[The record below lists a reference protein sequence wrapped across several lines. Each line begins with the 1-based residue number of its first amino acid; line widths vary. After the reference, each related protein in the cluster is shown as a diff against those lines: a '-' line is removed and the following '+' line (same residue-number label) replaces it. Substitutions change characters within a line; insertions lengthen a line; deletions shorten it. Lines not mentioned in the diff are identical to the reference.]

1 MLREIILR
9 ELLDHLRSLRFSLTF
24 LLVVILMLTGSVLYV
39 RDYRQLVADYS
50 ENVNENLRLLKEK
63 ARKGLYEV
71 VSFPPNQMIYRSPN
85 PLGFIAEGREKDLP
99 NAFEVDAFELKGPR
113 MKLRG
118 NYTLWRFEGLDW
130 VFIVGVILSFAALVL
145 TYDGISGERERGT
158 LRLSLS
164 NPLPRSTLL
173 LGKYIGAT
181 GTLAIPLIVGICTST
196 LIVSLFGASKIGMTS
211 WMRIGLIILISAF
224 YISVFTM
231 LGLFISSLTR
241 SSRVSL
247 VFSLL
252 VWVCLVVFIPR
263 TGGLLASGLIELP
276 DEKIVSERAK
286 KAAMEVVR
294 RYGRGGFSWNWS
306 PGEPLSRSVKI
317 ADAQLAIWEDYRNR
331 QLKQVKLARSL
342 TSISPTVIY
351 RDACERLIGTGI
363 GHYERFLN
371 GAREYRRALLQFTYE
386 KYPFN
391 PNLPLGGEEL
401 RRVRKIK
408 ISFDEVPK
416 FKDKPPDILASLA
429 DASWEVLLLFLFN
442 AFLFIGATLAFIRY
456 RI

>member
-24 LLVVILMLTGSVLYV
+24 LLSVILMLTGSVLYV
-39 RDYRQLVADYS
+39 HDYRQQVADYS
-50 ENVNENLRLLKEK
+50 ENVNENLRLLREK
-63 ARKGLYEV
+63 AKKGLYEV
-71 VSFPPNQMIYRSPN
+71 VSFPPNQIIYRSPN
-85 PLGFIAEGREKDLP
+85 PLGFIAGGGEKDLP
-99 NAFEVDAFELKGPR
+99 NAFEVDAFELKGPM

-181 GTLAIPLIVGICTST
+181 VTLAIPLIVGICTSA
-196 LIVSLFGASKIGMTS
+196 LIVSLLGVSKIGMTN
-211 WMRIGLIILISAF
+211 WMRIGLITFISTL

-231 LGLFISSLTR
+231 LGLFISGLTR

-252 VWVCLVVFIPR
+252 AWVCLVVLIPR

-276 DEKIVSERAK
+276 DERIVSGRAWE
-286 KAAMEVVR
+286 ATMEVVR

-306 PGEPLSRSVKI
+306 PGEPLSHSVKV

-331 QLKQVKLARSL
+331 QLNQVKLARSL
-342 TSISPTVIY
+342 TSISPAVIY
-351 RDACERLIGTGI
+351 RNACERLIGTGI
-363 GHYERFLN
+363 GHYERFLKE
-371 GAREYRRALLQFTYE
+371 AKEYRRALLQFTYE
-386 KYPFN
+386 KYRFSPDVF
-391 PNLPLGGEEL
+391 LRGEEL
-401 RRVRKIK
+401 GKLSEIK

-416 FKDKPPDILASLA
+416 FRDKPPDIPASFA
-429 DASWEVLLLFLFN
+429 DASWDILLLFLFN
-442 AFLFIGATLAFIRY
+442 VVLFIGATLAFIRY